1 MTTNPLLEKW
11 SGHYNGVPPFDKIKV
26 EQFVPAFEAA
36 MSEKQKEIDAIANN
50 THNLIL
56 QTPWMLWNA
65 QDKRCIIW
73 KQFMVYGL
81 PTWDHQKWIK
91 CRKL

>member
-1 MTTNPLLEKW
+1 MTTKSIYLIILAAAITGCGQTEQKNKNMTTNPLLEKW

-50 THNLIL
+50 T
-56 QTPWMLWNA
+56 Q
-65 QDKRCIIW
+65 
-73 KQFMVYGL
+73 
-81 PTWDHQKWIK
+81 
-91 CRKL
+91 